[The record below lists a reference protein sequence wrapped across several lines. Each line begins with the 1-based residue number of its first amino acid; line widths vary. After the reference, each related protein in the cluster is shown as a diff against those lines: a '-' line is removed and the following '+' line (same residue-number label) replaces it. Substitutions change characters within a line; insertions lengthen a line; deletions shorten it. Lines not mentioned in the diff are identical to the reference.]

1 MCTFRLKSNVGCCP
15 CGVLSCL
22 SHVQEYL
29 NKYLNLYF
37 YVRLRLPSVLD
48 CFSRTHAYTDLVYI
62 SRVLTWLQ
70 SVLDCVS
77 GPPAFWYICKV
88 TWAAYWMDGRMFSSK
103 TCMSFSRRD
112 SQLSLCWLFAIFFLA
127 IYAFT
132 SLPLLSELFMDV
144 NTNVKI
150 LVKRCVSK
158 PFECGSSTNMLEVW
172 SRIYAP

>member
-70 SVLDCVS
+70 SVLDCMS
-77 GPPAFWYICKV
+77 GSPSFGISARLPEQH
-88 TWAAYWMDGRMFSSK
+88 TGWMDECSVQKRACPSQDGIVNSVCVGCLRFFPWRFMPSLVCHCFLNSSW
-103 TCMSFSRRD
+103 T
-112 SQLSLCWLFAIFFLA
+112 WI
-127 IYAFT
+127 
-132 SLPLLSELFMDV
+132 P
-144 NTNVKI
+144 
-150 LVKRCVSK
+150 
-158 PFECGSSTNMLEVW
+158 MLKYW
-172 SRIYAP
+172 